1 MSTWSTSDWLMFRP
15 VLTLVFVSIVVI
27 AGCVVIAIRKRWI
40 AFHAKRRAART
51 MVATRDT
58 LPKDLAMPEVR
69 RQVSREAANDGRPRA
84 A

>member
-15 VLTLVFVSIVVI
+15 VLTLACLSIVTIAAWAVI
-27 AGCVVIAIRKRWI
+27 TIRKWI
-40 AFHAKRRAART
+40 ALHAKRRAART
-51 MVATRDT
+51 MVATPDT
-58 LPKDLAMPEVR
+58 LPNHLAMPEVR